1 MFLICSQVDAL
12 CLMHLG
18 EGLAVTGAQVY
29 HKHYLQKKR
38 ERERHTHGV
47 HRYTKNTTYKR
58 NYLYYDSRLWLF
70 DRSSSSAGACL
81 SRCAL
86 SFVTLHMPHVQS
98 APLCAQGKEDLNSKL
113 KRWSGLM
120 DWKSSFLR
128 SILFFFRIFLGFFCK
143 KKGPHGPRFF
153 LEKIH
158 KKIFPKKFS

>member
-1 MFLICSQVDAL
+1 
-12 CLMHLG
+12 
-18 EGLAVTGAQVY
+18 
-29 HKHYLQKKR
+29 
-38 ERERHTHGV
+38 
-47 HRYTKNTTYKR
+47 
-58 NYLYYDSRLWLF
+58 
-70 DRSSSSAGACL
+70 
-81 SRCAL
+81 
-86 SFVTLHMPHVQS
+86 MPHVQS